1 MLAHINAERLSK
13 NLGKNLGKSLGKYV
27 GKKMGRRSPGVHY
40 AKIGAVV
47 GLVGIA
53 AAGIGLIARGIY
65 RQAQNS
71 KSQGRVEA
79 VRDKTL
85 KDSFP
90 ASDPPASQYFDIPAN
105 RQ

>member
-1 MLAHINAERLSK
+1 MLANINAERLSN

-27 GKKMGRRSPGVHY
+27 GEKLGRSPPTSNYV
-40 AKIGAVV
+40 KIGAVV
-47 GLVGIA
+47 SVIGIA
-53 AAGIGLIARGIY
+53 AVAIGFVARDIY
-65 RQAQNS
+65 RRSKIS
-71 KSQGRVEA
+71 KSLGRVEA

-90 ASDPPASQYFDIPAN
+90 ASDPPASQYFEIPVN

>member
-1 MLAHINAERLSK
+1 MLAQLNADRLSK
-13 NLGKNLGKSLGKYV
+13 SLGKSLGKYV
-27 GKKMGRRSPGVHY
+27 AKTIQKESPTARYV
-40 AKIGAVV
+40 KIGAVV
-47 GLVGIA
+47 GLIGMA
-53 AAGIGLIARGIY
+53 AAAIGFVARDIY
-65 RQAQNS
+65 RRTQNS
-71 KSQGRVEA
+71 KSHGRVEA